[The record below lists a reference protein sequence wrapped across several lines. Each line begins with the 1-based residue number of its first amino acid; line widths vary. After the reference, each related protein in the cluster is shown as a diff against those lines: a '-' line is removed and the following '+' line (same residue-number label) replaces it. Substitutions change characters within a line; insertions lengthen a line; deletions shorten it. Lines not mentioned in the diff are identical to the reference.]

1 MLLFALGRRIGQMSQ
16 VPVKCNLHT
25 GAWTTA
31 RHARLTRRHG
41 GNPNAAYAVGDVRT
55 AMRARYLPP
64 CRISHT

>member
-1 MLLFALGRRIGQMSQ
+1 MLPLDEGRRIGQMSQ
-16 VPVKCNLHT
+16 VPVNCRLPA

-31 RHARLTRRHG
+31 RHARLTWRPN
-41 GNPNAAYAVGDVRT
+41 GNPDFAYAVGDVRT